1 MIGQPR
7 PTRARTRPR
16 WAPPLLEV
24 EPYLD
29 RWKVMLR
36 QRSPRL
42 WQNREIAMSVTIVGR
57 SAI

>member
-16 WAPPLLEV
+16 LAPPLLEV

-42 WQNREIAMSVTIVGR
+42 WQNREIALR
-57 SAI
+57 